1 MISMLHIFLNTLPFF
16 ALIALGYGAAKVSLF
31 SKEATAHL
39 TKFVFY
45 FALSAMLFKFSSNL
59 SLKEI
64 LEWDFMAAYL
74 IGSLALYVATAF
86 IARFRERPFELSVI
100 EAQCSVI
107 GNMGWMGLAML
118 PILLGEQSIS
128 YVIMV
133 LIIDL
138 IVFGPLIVI
147 LLVAHREGRL
157 NLKLLQT
164 IGVGL
169 VKNPLVLSISTG
181 LLWAAFEIPVPDL
194 LNRFMTIL
202 GGASTPGALFAI
214 GASMAFAAKGQIS
227 APLYLSVNKLIMH
240 PLLVGIAALVVFGID
255 PFASAVMIACAAM
268 PVAGNVYMVAT
279 HYNVPSERIS
289 IAILISTTASILTI
303 SLIIGLVTQLY
314 T

>member
-1 MISMLHIFLNTLPFF
+1 MLHIFFNTLPFF
-16 ALIALGYGAAKVSLF
+16 ALIALGYVAAKRSIF

-59 SLKEI
+59 ALSDI

-74 IGSLALYVATAF
+74 IGSLSLYVLTAM
-86 IARFRERPFELSVI
+86 IARFRGQSFESAVI

-118 PILLGEQSIS
+118 PILLGEQAIS

-138 IVFGPLIVI
+138 MIFGPLIVI
-147 LLVAHREGRL
+147 LLVAHREGQL

-164 IGVGL
+164 IGLGL
-169 VKNPLVLSISTG
+169 IKNPLVLSISTG

-214 GASMAFAAKGQIS
+214 GASMAFAARGQIS
-227 APLYLSVNKLIMH
+227 IPLYLSINKLIVH
-240 PLLVGIAALVVFGID
+240 PILVGVTALFVFAID
-255 PFASAVMIACAAM
+255 PFASAVMMACAAM
-268 PVAGNVYMVAT
+268 PIAGNVYMVAT
-279 HYNVPSERIS
+279 HYGVPSQRIS
-289 IAILISTTASILTI
+289 IAILISTTASIATI
-303 SLIIGLVTQLY
+303 SAIIGLVTQLY
-314 T
+314 S

>member
-1 MISMLHIFLNTLPFF
+1 MLHIFFNTLPFF
-16 ALIALGYGAAKVSLF
+16 ALIALGYVAAKRSIF

-59 SLKEI
+59 ALSDI

-74 IGSLALYVATAF
+74 IGSLSLYVLTAMV
-86 IARFRERPFELSVI
+86 ARFRGQSFESAVI

-118 PILLGEQSIS
+118 PILLGEQAIS

-138 IVFGPLIVI
+138 MIFGPLIVI
-147 LLVAHREGRL
+147 LLVAHREGQL

-164 IGVGL
+164 IGLGL
-169 VKNPLVLSISTG
+169 IKNPLVLSISTG

-214 GASMAFAAKGQIS
+214 GASMAFAARGQIS
-227 APLYLSVNKLIMH
+227 IPLYLSINKLIVH
-240 PLLVGIAALVVFGID
+240 PILVGVTALFVFAID
-255 PFASAVMIACAAM
+255 PFASAVMMACAAM
-268 PVAGNVYMVAT
+268 PIAGNVYMVAT
-279 HYNVPSERIS
+279 HYGVPSQRIS
-289 IAILISTTASILTI
+289 IAILISTTASIATI
-303 SLIIGLVTQLY
+303 SAIIGLVTQLY
-314 T
+314 S

>member
-1 MISMLHIFLNTLPFF
+1 MLHIFFNTLPFF
-16 ALIALGYGAAKVSLF
+16 ALIALGYVAAKRSIF

-59 SLKEI
+59 ALSDI

-74 IGSLALYVATAF
+74 IGSLSLYVLTAMV
-86 IARFRERPFELSVI
+86 AGFRGQSFESAVI

-118 PILLGEQSIS
+118 PILLGEQAIS

-138 IVFGPLIVI
+138 MIFGPLIVI
-147 LLVAHREGRL
+147 LLVAHREGQL

-164 IGVGL
+164 IGLGL
-169 VKNPLVLSISTG
+169 IKNPLVLSISTG
-181 LLWAAFEIPVPDL
+181 LLWAALEIPVPDL

-214 GASMAFAAKGQIS
+214 GASMAFAARGQIS
-227 APLYLSVNKLIMH
+227 IPLYLSINKLIVH
-240 PLLVGIAALVVFGID
+240 PILVGVTALFVFAID
-255 PFASAVMIACAAM
+255 SFASAVMMACAAM
-268 PVAGNVYMVAT
+268 PIAGNVYMVAT
-279 HYNVPSERIS
+279 HYGVPSQRIS
-289 IAILISTTASILTI
+289 IAILISTTASIATI
-303 SLIIGLVTQLY
+303 SAIIGLVTQLY
-314 T
+314 S